1 MQSVNLQ
8 MVEAVIDEVKKVVI
22 GKDQCIIKVMAAI
35 IAGGHILL
43 EDIPGVGKTTMAL
56 AFSRAMDLKQ
66 NRVQF
71 TPDVLPADIVGFSM
85 YDKTK
90 GRFVYQPGAVMCN
103 LFLADEINRTSPKTQ
118 SALLEVMEEGSVTVD
133 GVTKPVPEPFIVL
146 ATQNPV
152 GSAGTQMLPE
162 SQVDRFMICLTMG
175 YPEPED
181 EIAILKGKAL
191 GDPLSGVR
199 PVMNAQSL
207 MEARREA
214 EKIYVHQAIYS
225 YMVRLVNR
233 TRNHEMI
240 ELGLSPRGTVALAA
254 MAKSYAWL
262 RGRKFVYPD
271 DVADVFYDVAIHRI
285 RLNARARINH
295 VTPEGLIEQILKETE
310 RPTVRRKKS

>member
-8 MVEAVIDEVKKVVI
+8 MAEAVIEEVKKVVI
-22 GKDQCIIKVMAAI
+22 GKDECIVKVMAAI

-43 EDIPGVGKTTMAL
+43 DDIPGVGKTTMAL
-56 AFSRAMDLKQ
+56 AFSRAMELQQ

-85 YDKTK
+85 YDKAK
-90 GRFVYQPGAVMCN
+90 GQFIYQPGAVMCN

-175 YPEPED
+175 YPEPAD
-181 EIAILKGKAL
+181 EIAILKGRAS
-191 GDPLSGVR
+191 GDPLNQVQR
-199 PVMNAQSL
+199 VMDSRSL

-214 EKIYVHQAIYS
+214 EQIYVHQAIYK
-225 YMVRLVNR
+225 YMVRLVNK
-233 TRNHEMI
+233 TRENEMI
-240 ELGLSPRGTVALAA
+240 ELGISPRGTIALAS
-254 MAKSYAWL
+254 MAKTYAWL
-262 RGRKFVYPD
+262 RNRKFVYPD
-271 DVADVFYDVAIHRI
+271 DVSDVFHDVAIHRI
-285 RLNARARINH
+285 RLNAKARINH
-295 VTPEGLIEQILKETE
+295 VTAEGLIEQILKETE
-310 RPTVRRKKS
+310 RPTVRRKRT

>member
-1 MQSVNLQ
+1 MQSVYLQ
-8 MVEAVIDEVKKVVI
+8 MAEAVIDEVKKVVI
-22 GKDQCIIKVMAAI
+22 GKDECIVKVMAAI

-43 EDIPGVGKTTMAL
+43 DDIPGVGKTTMAL
-56 AFSRAMDLKQ
+56 AFSRAMELKQ

-85 YDKTK
+85 YDKGK
-90 GRFVYQPGAVMCN
+90 GQFVYQPGAVMCN

-118 SALLEVMEEGSVTVD
+118 SALLEVMEEGGVTVD
-133 GVTKPVPEPFIVL
+133 GVTKAVPEPFIVL

-162 SQVDRFMICLTMG
+162 SQVDRFMVCLTMG
-175 YPEPED
+175 YPQPED
-181 EIAILKGKAL
+181 EITILKGRAS
-191 GDPLSGVR
+191 GDPLAEVQK
-199 PVMNAQSL
+199 VMNARSL

-214 EKIYVHQAIYS
+214 EQIYVHQAIYK
-225 YMVRLVNR
+225 YMVRLVNK
-233 TRNHEMI
+233 TRENEMI
-240 ELGLSPRGTVALAA
+240 ELGISPRGTIALAS
-254 MAKSYAWL
+254 MAKSCAWL

-295 VTPEGLIEQILKETE
+295 VTSAGLIEQILKETE
-310 RPTVRRKKS
+310 RPTVRRKKL

>member
-8 MVEAVIDEVKKVVI
+8 MAKAVIDEVKKVVI
-22 GKDQCIIKVMAAI
+22 GKDECIVKVMAAI

-43 EDIPGVGKTTMAL
+43 DDIPGVGKTTMAL
-56 AFSRAMDLKQ
+56 AFSRAMELKQ

-71 TPDVLPADIVGFSM
+71 TPDILPADIVGFSM
-85 YDKTK
+85 YDKAK
-90 GRFVYQPGAVMCN
+90 GEFVYQPGAVMCH

-118 SALLEVMEEGSVTVD
+118 SALLEVMEEGRVTVD
-133 GVTKPVPEPFIVL
+133 GVTKTVPEPFIVL

-162 SQVDRFMICLTMG
+162 SQVDRFMVCLTMG
-175 YPEPED
+175 YPQPED
-181 EIAILKGKAL
+181 EIAILKGRAA
-191 GDPLSGVR
+191 GDPLSEVQK
-199 PVMNAQSL
+199 VMNARSL

-214 EKIYVHQAIYS
+214 EQIYVHQAIYK
-225 YMVRLVNR
+225 YMVRLVNK
-233 TRNHEMI
+233 TRENDMI
-240 ELGLSPRGTVALAA
+240 ELGISPRGTIALAS
-254 MAKSYAWL
+254 MAKSCAWL

-295 VTPEGLIEQILKETE
+295 VTPSGLIDQILKETE
-310 RPTVRRKKS
+310 RPTVRRKKP

>member
-1 MQSVNLQ
+1 MQSVYLQ
-8 MVEAVIDEVKKVVI
+8 MAEAVIDEVKKVVI
-22 GKDQCIIKVMAAI
+22 GKDECIVKVMAAI

-43 EDIPGVGKTTMAL
+43 DDIPGVGKTTMAL
-56 AFSRAMDLKQ
+56 AFSRAMELKQ

-85 YDKTK
+85 YDKGK
-90 GRFVYQPGAVMCN
+90 GQFVYQPGAVMCN

-118 SALLEVMEEGSVTVD
+118 SALLEVMEEGGVTVD
-133 GVTKPVPEPFIVL
+133 GVTKAVPEPFIVL

-162 SQVDRFMICLTMG
+162 SQVDRFMVCLTMG
-175 YPEPED
+175 YPQPED
-181 EIAILKGKAL
+181 EITILKGRAS
-191 GDPLSGVR
+191 GDPLAEVQK
-199 PVMNAQSL
+199 VMNARSL

-214 EKIYVHQAIYS
+214 EQIYVHQAIYK
-225 YMVRLVNR
+225 YMVRLVNK
-233 TRNHEMI
+233 TRENEMI
-240 ELGLSPRGTVALAA
+240 ELGISPRGTIALAS
-254 MAKSYAWL
+254 MAKSCAWL

-295 VTPEGLIEQILKETE
+295 VTSAGLIEQILKETE
-310 RPTVRRKKS
+310 RPTVRRKKP